1 MPRAKNVPRCKPAK
15 IKKAPQRRN
24 RSRTIEETLEQQLI
38 FPLYGSTKT
47 KSVQRNPITF
57 IGRLYDNRI
66 SVFSVRKEIV
76 TEENILP
83 SNKIVVDKGEAGALV
98 YKARI
103 LGALPEERLA
113 RSFFSWH
120 ALQDW
125 FKTKNYKAEKSI
137 YNLFTE
143 DERTKMTLF
152 LLFCAPVGLDYRVSV
167 GSTND
172 RSATEF
178 HHTLRKKTQA
188 IHGIVEFVGSDF
200 IPPTVDDDY
209 PSQNN
214 YSSDEGYSSSQIDD
228 DDEEEEEDNRLQNK
242 AETDKEDEFNINA
255 TSIPADY
262 PCPFADSDIDS
273 E

>member
-15 IKKAPQRRN
+15 IKKVPQRRN

-98 YKARI
+98 YKARK

-113 RSFFSWH
+113 RSVFSWH

-125 FKTKNYKAEKSI
+125 FKLSYYEAEKSI

-143 DERTKMTLF
+143 DERTKMSLF
-152 LLFCAPVGLDYRVSV
+152 LLFCAPVGEGYRVFV
-167 GSTND
+167 GSTKD

-188 IHGIVEFVGSDF
+188 IHVLLNLSVRILFHPPLMTLSRCNIIILVMKDIVARKLMMMKKKKKIIVCK
-200 IPPTVDDDY
+200 IR
-209 PSQNN
+209 QKRMKKMN
-214 YSSDEGYSSSQIDD
+214 
-228 DDEEEEEDNRLQNK
+228 
-242 AETDKEDEFNINA
+242 
-255 TSIPADY
+255 SI
-262 PCPFADSDIDS
+262 
-273 E
+273 